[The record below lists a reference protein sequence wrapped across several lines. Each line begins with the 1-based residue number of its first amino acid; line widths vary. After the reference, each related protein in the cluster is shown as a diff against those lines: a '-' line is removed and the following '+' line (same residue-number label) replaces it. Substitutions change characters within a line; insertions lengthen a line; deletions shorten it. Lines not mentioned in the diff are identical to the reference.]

1 MSATLKVGDR
11 VRVKAGVQIPK
22 YPAGDKG
29 TVSRGPQ
36 TSADGTMYY
45 LLMMD
50 KDDPA
55 EVVIFK
61 AEEIEPD
68 V

>member
-1 MSATLKVGDR
+1 LGIGSESR
-11 VRVKAGVQIPK
+11 RESRYPSIPL
-22 YPAGDKG
+22 AEKG

-36 TSADGTMYY
+36 KSADGTMYY